1 MVTPKPFIST
11 GVSLHMKKI
20 TLVTGL
26 ALVLVVPTV
35 AGAKPTPNAGDKRAA
50 KTECKALRGNTDAT
64 REAFLTKFR
73 NFGACVTKKAV
84 EEAVEAQ
91 QAHKNAA
98 WECKTQRSGDPT
110 GFAEDWGT
118 PGQNGANQNGRN
130 AFGKCVSSTA
140 KEKEQ
145 EADAEDQENATEFKN
160 AAKACADE
168 RSNPP
173 GEEAFNAKWGENES
187 DANAFGKCVSR
198 TVRGLGPA
206 QPAAPTS

>member
-1 MVTPKPFIST
+1 
-11 GVSLHMKKI
+11 MKKI

-50 KTECKALRGNTDAT
+50 KTECKTVRGTTDAT

-84 EEAVEAQ
+84 EEAVEGQ

-98 WECKTQRSGDPT
+98 KECKALREDNPTQ
-110 GFAEDWGT
+110 FQADWGT
-118 PGQNGANQNGRN
+118 PGQNGVNHNGRN
-130 AFGKCVSSTA
+130 GFGKCVSSMA

-145 EADAEDQENATEFKN
+145 EADAEDQEDATEFKN
-160 AAKACADE
+160 AAKACDAE

>member
-1 MVTPKPFIST
+1 
-11 GVSLHMKKI
+11 MKKI

-26 ALVLVVPTV
+26 ALALVVPTV

-50 KTECKALRGNTDAT
+50 KTECKTLRGNTDAT
-64 REAFLTKFR
+64 REAFLTQFQ

-91 QAHKNAA
+91 KAHKNAA
-98 WECKTQRSGDPT
+98 WECKTERSENPT
-110 GFAEDWGT
+110 QFQADWGT
-118 PGQNGANQNGRN
+118 PGQNGVNQNAKNG
-130 AFGKCVSSTA
+130 FGKCVSTKA

-145 EADAEDQENATEFKN
+145 EADAEDQEDATEFKN
-160 AAKACADE
+160 AAKACDAE

>member
-1 MVTPKPFIST
+1 
-11 GVSLHMKKI
+11 MKKI

-50 KTECKALRGNTDAT
+50 KAECKTLRGSSDAT

-73 NFGACVTKKAV
+73 NFGACVTKKAT

-91 QAHKNAA
+91 KAHKNAA
-98 WECKTQRSGDPT
+98 WECKTARSDAT
-110 GFAEDWGT
+110 AFAEAWGT
-118 PGQNGANQNGRN
+118 RPN
-130 AFGKCVSSTA
+130 AFGKCVSATA
-140 KEKEQ
+140 RENEQ
-145 EADAEDQENATEFKN
+145 EADAEDQEDATEFKN
-160 AAKACADE
+160 AAKACFDE
-168 RSNPP
+168 RSK
-173 GEEAFNAKWGENES
+173 GEEAFNTKWGENES

>member
-1 MVTPKPFIST
+1 
-11 GVSLHMKKI
+11 MKKI

-50 KTECKALRGNTDAT
+50 KAECQTLRGSTDAT

-98 WECKTQRSGDPT
+98 KECKALREDNPTQ
-110 GFAEDWGT
+110 FQADWGT
-118 PGQNGANQNGRN
+118 PGQNGVNRN
-130 AFGKCVSSTA
+130 ARNGFGKCVSSLA
-140 KEKEQ
+140 KENEQ

-160 AAKACADE
+160 AAKACDDE
-168 RSNPP
+168 RSQD
-173 GEEAFNAKWGENES
+173 EAAFNTKWGENEN

-206 QPAAPTS
+206 EQPAAPTS

>member
-1 MVTPKPFIST
+1 MQ
-11 GVSLHMKKI
+11 KI

-26 ALVLVVPTV
+26 ALALVVPTV

-50 KTECKALRGNTDAT
+50 KAECKTLRGNSDAT

-91 QAHKNAA
+91 QAHTNAA
-98 WECKTQRSGDPT
+98 RVCRAARLADPAK
-110 GFAEDWGT
+110 FQADWGT
-118 PGQNGANQNGRN
+118 PGQNGANHNGRN

-140 KEKEQ
+140 KAKEH
-145 EADAEDQENATEFKN
+145 EADAQDQEDATEFKN
-160 AAKACADE
+160 AAKACDAE

-173 GEEAFNAKWGENES
+173 GEEAFNSKWGENES

-206 QPAAPTS
+206 QQPAAPTS

>member
-1 MVTPKPFIST
+1 
-11 GVSLHMKKI
+11 MKKL

-50 KTECKALRGNTDAT
+50 KAECKTLRGTTEAT

-73 NFGACVTKKAV
+73 NLGACVSKKAV
-84 EEAVEAQ
+84 EEAVEGQ

-98 WECKTQRSGDPT
+98 WECKTLRSENPT
-110 GFAEDWGT
+110 QFQADWGT
-118 PGQNGANQNGRN
+118 PGQNGVNDNAQNG
-130 AFGKCVSSTA
+130 FGKCVSSMA

-145 EADAEDQENATEFKN
+145 EADSEDQENATEFKN
-160 AAKACADE
+160 AAKACFDE
-168 RSNPP
+168 RSK
-173 GEEAFNAKWGENES
+173 GEEAFNMKWGENDS

-206 QPAAPTS
+206 QPVAPTS